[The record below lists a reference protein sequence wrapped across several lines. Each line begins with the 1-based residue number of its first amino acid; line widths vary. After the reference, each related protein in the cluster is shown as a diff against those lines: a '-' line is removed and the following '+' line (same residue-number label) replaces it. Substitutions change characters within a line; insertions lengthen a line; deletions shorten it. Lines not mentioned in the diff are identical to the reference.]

1 MPPMTS
7 STFFPF
13 FFWAQVLVI
22 YELGN
27 SMEKNNNHNSST
39 ELWNKSDNNN
49 KKEKDEMKT
58 NTPFKK
64 FSKKRKEKGN
74 VSHTT
79 NSFHKRKQ
87 LNKILPNRGA
97 DMEMWHNGYL
107 ISFTKMQNSQRL
119 KHPMGNTDGQ
129 RKASFQKLTN
139 RQQMNTKV
147 TAVNISNILV
157 CVSLT
162 AMYILAA
169 IIIFFRIRIQW
180 SLFPF
185 PIFKMKSTCSTNFD
199 TNQFLRGVSWGW
211 G

>member
-1 MPPMTS
+1 
-7 STFFPF
+7 
-13 FFWAQVLVI
+13 
-22 YELGN
+22 
-27 SMEKNNNHNSST
+27 MEENNNNHDSST
-39 ELWNKSDNNN
+39 ELWNKSDNNK

-58 NTPFKK
+58 NTPFKR
-64 FSKKRKEKGN
+64 FSKKRKKEKEMF
-74 VSHTT
+74 HILPI
-79 NSFHKRKQ
+79 FHKRKQ

-147 TAVNISNILV
+147 TAVNVSNILV
-157 CVSLT
+157 FVSLT

-169 IIIFFRIRIQW
+169 IVTFFRICIQW
-180 SLFPF
+180 SLFSPPHF
-185 PIFKMKSTCSTNFD
+185 QNEKYLQYKLWHPSIFE
-199 TNQFLRGVSWGW
+199 RGKLGNGGRWGEEHPMQNHSSHSPM
-211 G
+211 